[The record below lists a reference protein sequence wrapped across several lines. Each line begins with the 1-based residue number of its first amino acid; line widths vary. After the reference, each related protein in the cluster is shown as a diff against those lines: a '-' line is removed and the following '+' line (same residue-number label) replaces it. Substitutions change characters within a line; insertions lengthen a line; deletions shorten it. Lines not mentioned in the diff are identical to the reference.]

1 MMLRRWK
8 KRNWGLIVYAKGIPK
23 GTSKQPKA
31 KRVPVHSIQAYNKV
45 YILLTYPSVEE
56 ITLQEAS

>member
-1 MMLRRWK
+1 MVSPMR
-8 KRNWGLIVYAKGIPK
+8 IPK
-23 GTSKQPKA
+23 GMSKQPKA